1 MRPETLEQLRKIS
14 MPRQFPKEEYICYEG
29 QLGNEMYII
38 LKGEVGVFVT
48 NPIGT
53 LNQVATI
60 GVGDFFGEMAI
71 FDNLPR
77 SASCIALEETIAVAV
92 TKENLDAFLAT
103 CPEIAGQMLEKM
115 SKRIRRLNT
124 DLYKNNR
131 LVKNRHVPRF
141 ELPLEHKEGHMIR
154 APKAREHVLIQYKQ
168 ACPICAKAVSVT
180 DVKRNILT
188 ERSFGVDCRMTY
200 EECNTLWY
208 EVISCPHCY
217 YTNHYLRFFGINN
230 FEYELVQDI
239 LRKEHWPIVE
249 SRIAKRGDYDYLVMH
264 YLQAI
269 HINEY
274 VDAGNG
280 ALIGGLWRNL
290 YWLAKE
296 GNEPEFSKYC
306 AKKAIEKYKWALD
319 ENQVSDKDARAFIA
333 MTLVG
338 MMMFCNDNVDMMKY
352 AIIAGES
359 SDVRIRNNAMRVKE
373 KLERQLYNE

>member
-1 MRPETLEQLRKIS
+1 MKPETIEQLRKIS
-14 MPRQFPKEEYICYEG
+14 IPKQFSKDDYICTEG

-77 SASCIALEETIAVAV
+77 SASCIAMEDTWAVAV
-92 TKENLDAFLAT
+92 TKDNLDTFLAT

-115 SKRIRRLNT
+115 SKRIRKLDT
-124 DLYKNNR
+124 ELYKNNR
-131 LVKNRHVPRF
+131 LVKNRHVPKF
-141 ELPLEHKEGHMIR
+141 ELPLEHKEGHMIK
-154 APKAREHVLIQYKQ
+154 APRAREHVLIQYKQ

-188 ERSFGVDCRMTY
+188 ERSFGVDCRTMY

-230 FEYELVQDI
+230 FEYELVQNI

-274 VDAGNG
+274 TDAGNG

-290 YWLAKE
+290 YWIAKE
-296 GNEPEFSKYC
+296 GNELEFAKYC

-319 ENQVSDKDARAFIA
+319 ENQVSDKEERAFIA

-338 MMMFCNDNVDMMKY
+338 MMMFINDNAEMIKY
-352 AIIAGES
+352 VNIAAES
-359 SDVRIRNNAMRVKE
+359 SDIRIRNNALHMEE
-373 KLERQLYNE
+373 KLLRPL